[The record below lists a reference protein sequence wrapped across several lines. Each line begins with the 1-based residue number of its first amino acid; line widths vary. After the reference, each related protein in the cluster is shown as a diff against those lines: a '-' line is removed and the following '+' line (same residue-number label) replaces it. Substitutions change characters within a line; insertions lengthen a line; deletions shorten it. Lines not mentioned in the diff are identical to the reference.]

1 MSDMDRG
8 EGWIN
13 GVVQVALPG
22 RMQPQP
28 QVLMAYKSLAL
39 IFYSAKARRP
49 GERTCPKRMQNHRAV
64 YIQCVGVCS

>member
-22 RMQPQP
+22 RMRPQP
-28 QVLMAYKSLAL
+28 KVLMAYKSLAL
-39 IFYSAKARRP
+39 IFYSAKERLP
-49 GERTCPKRMQNHRAV
+49 GEHICPKRM
-64 YIQCVGVCS
+64 